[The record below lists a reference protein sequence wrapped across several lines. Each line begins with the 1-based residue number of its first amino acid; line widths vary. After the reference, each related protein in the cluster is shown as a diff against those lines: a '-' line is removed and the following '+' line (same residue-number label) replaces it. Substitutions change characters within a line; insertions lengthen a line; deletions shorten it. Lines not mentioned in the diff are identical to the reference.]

1 MPFSEP
7 GLDAET
13 RDLTERQSPDGVW
26 SSGVT
31 EPTADTP
38 APAPGDSAA
47 RAPQIDPRAPG
58 APRSA
63 GSVPISVGTPRI
75 AFPPATGESA
85 GIAGAVPTVGLHE
98 DEESVVSALVS
109 RARIVTGMDVA
120 SAAVRD
126 AGGGFPMSVYRG
138 VRSDAYRAL
147 TIRPGAGLG
156 GLVLQ
161 SGQPVRLPDYQH
173 SALITPDYRAAVD
186 VEGLHGIVCVPV
198 AGPDGVSA
206 LLYAAVRE
214 SGIPGDIA
222 VVRLEGLATE
232 AATALHHLAA
242 RAAGLELAN
251 LRQRQAIAGRLHD
264 SIAQTLFSI
273 GLLAHRG
280 RGAADPA
287 VQASSLT
294 EIETVTRA
302 ARSELRATL
311 ADLCRVPDGRGLDL
325 ALVAESPDVH
335 RGQRRRRS
343 GGVIGANRAGVAPEV
358 TELVIDGL
366 REGLRNAVKHAG
378 AEQVMATVR
387 WGRRRGGTG
396 VADAVGRGGGAP
408 VGPGRPVTDDDLVAR
423 FRPRHAGRPGGGVGW
438 PAGADDRS
446 RSRRPGRAA
455 TDPAGTG
462 YDA

>member
-1 MPFSEP
+1 
-7 GLDAET
+7 
-13 RDLTERQSPDGVW
+13 
-26 SSGVT
+26 
-31 EPTADTP
+31 
-38 APAPGDSAA
+38 
-47 RAPQIDPRAPG
+47 
-58 APRSA
+58 
-63 GSVPISVGTPRI
+63 
-75 AFPPATGESA
+75 
-85 GIAGAVPTVGLHE
+85 
-98 DEESVVSALVS
+98 
-109 RARIVTGMDVA
+109 MDVA

-325 ALVAESPDVH
+325 ALVAESRTFTAASGVAVWWSH
-335 RGQRRRRS
+335 RGKPR
-343 GGVIGANRAGVAPEV
+343 GVAPEV
-358 TELVIDGL
+358 TELVVDGL

-387 WGRRRGGTG
+387 WGDAEVALVLQMQWGEEAERRS
-396 VADAVGRGGGAP
+396 
-408 VGPGRPVTDDDLVAR
+408 GPGPAR
-423 FRPRHAGRPGGGVGW
+423 DRTTTWSPGSGLGML
-438 PAGADDRS
+438 AD
-446 RSRRPGRAA
+446 RAA
-455 TDPAGTG
+455 ALGGLLELTIDPDRDGLIVQRLTLPAPG
-462 YDA
+462 YAP